1 MSGIPPAAR
10 TTVLCTVLSVP
21 GSKTAVLIGTA
32 AFVVTGTA
40 CWPVPTLGG
49 PTTGRIRV
57 PAASVPVPIIVNG
70 TILVGSALRVRF
82 HSGPPTSISAPPWLI
97 QVCKAVNCSLLSV
110 LVVKLSST
118 IKSKLFNTAAV
129 AGMVLALSISTI
141 IEPPWL
147 GRAVL

>member
-10 TTVLCTVLSVP
+10 TTVLCAVLSVL
-21 GSKTAVLIGTA
+21 GSKIAVLIGMA
-32 AFVVTGTA
+32 AFVVAGTT
-40 CWPVPTLGG
+40 CWPVPALGG
-49 PTTGRIRV
+49 PATGRICV
-57 PAASVPVPIIVNG
+57 PAGSVPVPIFVNG

-82 HSGPPTSISAPPWLI
+82 HSGPPTSISAPPWLT
-97 QVCKAVNCSLLSV
+97 QVCKAINCLLLSV

-129 AGMVLALSISTI
+129 VGMVLALSISTI

-147 GRAVL
+147 GRAIL